1 MLNTININVGA
12 CCSTPPPATAIHNS
26 SKSNP
31 HRIGEAA
38 VHSLNSAHNNYN
50 MESK

>member
-12 CCSTPPPATAIHNS
+12 CCSTPPPAMDYQTS

-31 HRIGEAA
+31 HQIGAAA
-38 VHSLNSAHNNYN
+38 VLR
-50 MESK
+50 